1 MNVRLDCGLG
11 ERLEFSPCPL
21 AEPPSVELK
30 LKRPF
35 FQSDLRR
42 GSGRQNREIRRHIL
56 SGRDPVPQTLLLS
69 SRPEAAGNRGLVH
82 AGGAFASLLLP
93 GCDQA

>member
-21 AEPPSVELK
+21 AEPSSVELK

-35 FQSDLRR
+35 FKSDLRR
-42 GSGRQNREIRRHIL
+42 GSGRN
-56 SGRDPVPQTLLLS
+56 PVAQTLLLS